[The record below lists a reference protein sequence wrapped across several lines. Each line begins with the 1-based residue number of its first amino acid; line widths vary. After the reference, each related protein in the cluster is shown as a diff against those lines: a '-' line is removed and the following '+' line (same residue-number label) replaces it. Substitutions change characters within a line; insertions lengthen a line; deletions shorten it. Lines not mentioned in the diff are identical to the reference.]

1 MGKIAE
7 RLADYIIQKGTIKEE
22 EREIYE
28 YGFSIAIE
36 VLLCVIT
43 CFSISMMLHTFVEG
57 ILFFVIFIPL
67 RSYAGGLHLSSY
79 WSCFS
84 LSCLT
89 FFIIML
95 LGKYLTLPI
104 YIALI
109 TFFVLEIVIYNLYP
123 VENVNREIDADEDN
137 EFRKR
142 LKQFLIMDGVL
153 GFIFTVLSWSKYM
166 QTFTFTL
173 VMITVTMAIGKY
185 KNNNTKPKII
195 FKIVPLLFF
204 ISHHSLLEKLFYLLV

>member
-109 TFFVLEIVIYNLYP
+109 TF
-123 VENVNREIDADEDN
+123 
-137 EFRKR
+137 
-142 LKQFLIMDGVL
+142 IMRICFPIL
-153 GFIFTVLSWSKYM
+153 
-166 QTFTFTL
+166 
-173 VMITVTMAIGKY
+173 
-185 KNNNTKPKII
+185 P
-195 FKIVPLLFF
+195 
-204 ISHHSLLEKLFYLLV
+204 YLN

>member
-142 LKQFLIMDGVL
+142 LKQFLIMVMKL
-153 GFIFTVLSWSKYM
+153 KISSK
-166 QTFTFTL
+166 
-173 VMITVTMAIGKY
+173 K
-185 KNNNTKPKII
+185 
-195 FKIVPLLFF
+195 
-204 ISHHSLLEKLFYLLV
+204 

>member
-1 MGKIAE
+1 MKKIAKK
-7 RLADYIIQKGTIKEE
+7 LADYVIQKGTIEEE

-28 YGFSIAIE
+28 YGFSIATE
-36 VLLCVIT
+36 MLLCILV
-43 CFSISMMLHTFVEG
+43 CFSISMTLHTFVEG
-57 ILFFVIFIPL
+57 LLFFAIFIPL
-67 RSYAGGLHLSSY
+67 RSYAGGLHLSNY

-185 KNNNTKPKII
+185 KNK
-195 FKIVPLLFF
+195 
-204 ISHHSLLEKLFYLLV
+204 

>member
-1 MGKIAE
+1 MRYNMFLNLNDATYFCG
-7 RLADYIIQKGTIKEE
+7 RYTIFCN
-22 EREIYE
+22 IYS
-28 YGFSIAIE
+28 F
-36 VLLCVIT
+36 
-43 CFSISMMLHTFVEG
+43 TF
-57 ILFFVIFIPL
+57 IC
-67 RSYAGGLHLSSY
+67 RGLHLSSY

-185 KNNNTKPKII
+185 KNK
-195 FKIVPLLFF
+195 
-204 ISHHSLLEKLFYLLV
+204 

>member
-7 RLADYIIQKGTIKEE
+7 KLTDYIIQKGTIKED
-22 EREIYE
+22 ERETYE

-36 VLLCVIT
+36 MLLCVIV
-43 CFSISMMLHTFVEG
+43 CFSISITLHTFVEG
-57 ILFFVIFIPL
+57 ILFFAVFIPL

-95 LGKYLTLPI
+95 LGKYLELPI

-109 TFFVLEIVIYNLYP
+109 VFFVLEIVIYNLYP
-123 VENVNREIDADEDN
+123 VENVNREVDADEDI

-142 LKQFLIMDGVL
+142 LKRFLIVDGMLAVT
-153 GFIFTVLSWSKYM
+153 FTVLGWGKYL
-166 QTFTFTL
+166 QTFTLTL
-173 VMITVTMAIGKY
+173 VMIAITMAIGKY
-185 KNNNTKPKII
+185 KNKGMN
-195 FKIVPLLFF
+195 
-204 ISHHSLLEKLFYLLV
+204 HS

>member
-1 MGKIAE
+1 MGKVAE
-7 RLADYIIQKGTIKEE
+7 KLTNYIIQKGTIKED
-22 EREIYE
+22 ERETYE

-36 VLLCVIT
+36 MLLCVIV
-43 CFSISMMLHTFVEG
+43 CFSISIALHTFVEG
-57 ILFFVIFIPL
+57 ILFFAVFIPL

-95 LGKYLTLPI
+95 LGKYLELPI

-109 TFFVLEIVIYNLYP
+109 VFFVLEIVIYNLYP
-123 VENVNREIDADEDN
+123 VENVNREVDADEDI

-142 LKQFLIMDGVL
+142 LKRFLIVDGMLAVT
-153 GFIFTVLSWSKYM
+153 FTVLGWGKYL
-166 QTFTFTL
+166 QTFTLTL
-173 VMITVTMAIGKY
+173 VMIAITMAIGKY
-185 KNNNTKPKII
+185 KNKGIN
-195 FKIVPLLFF
+195 
-204 ISHHSLLEKLFYLLV
+204 HS